1 MTGSMRQRDQCAEHL
16 ACGDSHVEIAASIP
30 GDLEGRLSRMGA
42 AIQER
47 GTFSNA
53 VENRL

>member
-1 MTGSMRQRDQCAEHL
+1 MRQRDQCAEHL